1 MNCNKNNIKLLNILD
16 WKDPSIEL
24 LRLDFK
30 KSGLFTYL
38 PKSIVEFLGLRK
50 EEDRSLVALLDSEG
64 EYNYVVLIPDKD
76 LSRLL
81 RPIILARRQKAQ
93 RLQEELKRQL
103 QAQRQQATEAE
114 QNVAYDEVR
123 E

>member
-50 EEDRSLVALLDSEG
+50 EEDRSLIALLDSES
-64 EYNYVVLIPDKD
+64 EYNYVILVLDRD
-76 LSRLL
+76 LISLL
-81 RPIILARRQKAQ
+81 KPIILSRREKAQ
-93 RLQEELKRQL
+93 KLQQELKRQL
-103 QAQRQQATEAE
+103 QSQQQVTKVE
-114 QNVAYDEVR
+114 EVLSN
-123 E
+123 EEIK